1 MAHKLIE
8 EICLQL
14 GSLLA
19 QKKIHIAVAE
29 SCTGGMVSQYL
40 TSIPGSSSWFDRGF
54 VTYSNES
61 KMDLLDVGKQTLSN
75 FGAVSKE
82 TASEMALGA
91 LNKSR
96 ADITLSITGIAGP
109 GGGRRWHSPVDCC
122 LGRWPHALAFA
133 SHQWHQSFRRQS
145 RAGRSSDDTK
155 HTWSAWRVLR
165 VAFGLWPWACRW
177 VSGPAVQ
184 HLAVVAGEFDR
195 RSPPTPTLRDAL
207 GDDAS
212 HPR

>member
-14 GSLLA
+14 GSLLT

-29 SCTGGMVSQYL
+29 SCTGGMLSQYL
-40 TSIPGSSSWFDRGF
+40 TSIPGSSAWFDRGF

-61 KMDLLDVGKQTLSN
+61 KIDLLDVDTKTLSN

-91 LNKSR
+91 LNKSL

-109 GGGRRWHSPVDCC
+109 GGG
-122 LGRWPHALAFA
+122 
-133 SHQWHQSFRRQS
+133 
-145 RAGRSSDDTK
+145 SSDKPVGTIFFAIAYQNK
-155 HTWSAWRVLR
+155 IIFNASKVFPGSRENIRESSCLFALNQVL
-165 VAFGLWPWACRW
+165 AL
-177 VSGPAVQ
+177 
-184 HLAVVAGEFDR
+184 
-195 RSPPTPTLRDAL
+195 TLNL
-207 GDDAS
+207 QV
-212 HPR
+212 

>member
-1 MAHKLIE
+1 MAYKLIE

-29 SCTGGMVSQYL
+29 SCTGGMLSQYL
-40 TSIPGSSSWFDRGF
+40 TSIPGSSAWFDRGF

-61 KMDLLDVGKQTLSN
+61 KIDLLDVDTKTLSN

-96 ADITLSITGIAGP
+96 ANITLSITGIAGP
-109 GGGRRWHSPVDCC
+109 GGG
-122 LGRWPHALAFA
+122 
-133 SHQWHQSFRRQS
+133 
-145 RAGRSSDDTK
+145 SSDKPIGTVFFAIAYQNK
-155 HTWSAWRVLR
+155 IIFNASKVFPGSRENIRESSCLFALNQVL
-165 VAFGLWPWACRW
+165 AL
-177 VSGPAVQ
+177 
-184 HLAVVAGEFDR
+184 
-195 RSPPTPTLRDAL
+195 TLNL
-207 GDDAS
+207 QV
-212 HPR
+212 